1 MANTTNQ
8 RQQKKDTQN
17 GIVIPLKEYID
28 DGNKELLEF
37 MRDFKGNTENW
48 RLDLDTKIALLL
60 GMKSDIERLKQDNI
74 AFNAFK
80 EEITSTIKYMKWTY
94 KIAGFVAGSIV
105 GLIAFSEK
113 IKILFFK

>member
-8 RQQKKDTQN
+8 RQSKKDNQI
-17 GIVIPLKEYID
+17 GIVTPIKQYID

-37 MRDFKGNTENW
+37 MKDFKWNTEGW
-48 RLDLDTKIALLL
+48 RDELDAKIALLL
-60 GMKSDIERLKQDNI
+60 GMKADIEKLKEDNI